1 MFLFPEFTTTLNIT
15 LTIFLRMFAFEM
27 VYNAIKGLTINTK
40 YNKTDYYKRLSLFLV
55 ASPFIV
61 NVHHYGLLPRACQVY
76 RFGFKHIVSCIYLI
90 LFYCVNRYY
99 YVTKRA
105 L

>member
-40 YNKTDYYKRLSLFLV
+40 YNKTDYYKPSLV
-55 ASPFIV
+55 SSPTSFIV